1 MGLPADPEEG
11 GANISRQMHPL
22 LNRTKSPAENEDA
35 FTLAIVRHAVV
46 GDFPSLLSLPA
57 DAST

>member
-11 GANISRQMHPL
+11 GVNISRQVRPL
-22 LNRTKSPAENEDA
+22 LNRTESPGENEDA
-35 FTLAIVRHAVV
+35 FTLAMVRHAVV
-46 GDFPSLLSLPA
+46 GDRPSLLSFPA